1 MSDPG
6 QTRYDEQGRP
16 EPPLGADEIGTLWG
30 YVEFLRATFAWKCS
44 GLDDA
49 GLKATV
55 GRSSMTLGG
64 MLKHLA
70 LVEDTWCTYRIG
82 HADLPEPWASADWD
96 ADPDWDWHSAA
107 DDSPEELV
115 MLWSAAVERSRV
127 VVQAALEAG
136 SHPDVLAL
144 RPRRT
149 WADGRSP
156 SYRWILTHLIEE
168 YGRHCGHADLI
179 REAYDGQAG
188 E

>member
-1 MSDPG
+1 M
-6 QTRYDEQGRP
+6 TRFDEQGRP
-16 EPPLGADEIGTLWG
+16 EPPLDGDEIATLWG
-30 YVEFLRATFAWKCS
+30 FVEFLRATIAWKCS
-44 GLDDA
+44 GLDAA
-49 GLKATV
+49 GLAATV
-55 GRSSMTLGG
+55 GPSPITLGG

-82 HADLPEPWASADWD
+82 NEPLPEPWSGVDWD

-107 DDSPEELV
+107 EDTPDELIE
-115 MLWSAAVERSRV
+115 LWSEAVERSRTV
-127 VVQAALEAG
+127 VERAIEG
-136 SHPDVLAL
+136 ERPGTRRGNVLAM

-149 WADGRSP
+149 WADGRTP

-179 REAYDGQAG
+179 REAIDGQTG